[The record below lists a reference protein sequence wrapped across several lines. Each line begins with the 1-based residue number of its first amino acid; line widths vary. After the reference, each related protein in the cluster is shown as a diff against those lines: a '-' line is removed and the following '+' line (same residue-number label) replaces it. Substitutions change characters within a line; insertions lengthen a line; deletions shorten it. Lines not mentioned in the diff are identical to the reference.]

1 MFHVGENIVRAYEM
15 MTVLRQE
22 SAGSEEELNTTIETI
37 QGYIKAQGG
46 EITSTDHSAPWGRR
60 KLAYPIDDYTEGFY
74 FLTHFSLNAD
84 RVTEVERHLKLAP
97 QILRYLLIRDETKR

>member
-15 MTVLRQE
+15 MTVLRPDL
-22 SAGSEEELNTTIETI
+22 GGEEELNTTIETI

-46 EITSTDHSAPWGRR
+46 EVASTEQGAPWGRR

-74 FLTHFSLNAD
+74 AD

>member
-15 MTVLRQE
+15 MTVLRPDL
-22 SAGSEEELNTTIETI
+22 GGEEELNTTIETI

-46 EITSTDHSAPWGRR
+46 EVASTEQGAPWGRR

-74 FLTHFSLNAD
+74 FLTHFTLNAD